1 MSASGYGVLFHCC
14 KARHSGKAT
23 QKRTAYPLM
32 KMYHVMYIYIYIKLA
47 SIHIITY
54 IWYTYPE
61 LTFPYTPGKHEKTIS
76 KKYKWDTRLA
86 RETKPLQSFCL
97 KCPNVSPTPSAIIFD
112 GDALESAY
120 GKAVRDESGCLSLWK
135 KMPGKRLSTVAA
147 RNMIRISRHV
157 ISRNSYQIG

>member
-32 KMYHVMYIYIYIKLA
+32 KMYHVMYIYIYQIG
-47 SIHIITY
+47 IHTY
-54 IWYTYPE
+54 NHIYMIYISRTNVSVYTWE
-61 LTFPYTPGKHEKTIS
+61 TRKTIS